1 MAVWRGYSE
10 HVGPPMEE
18 LLNWY
23 SAPPS
28 AGCLPCLS
36 SAEVRSLLLEE
47 ADSVGLD
54 RKPMESKL
62 QRGIEDR
69 Y

>member
-1 MAVWRGYSE
+1 MAVWRGYFE
-10 HVGPPMEE
+10 PFGPPLEE
-18 LLNWY
+18 LLDWY

-28 AGCLPCLS
+28 AGCLPCLN
-36 SAEVRSLLLEE
+36 SAEVSSLHLEE

-54 RKPMESKL
+54 RKTMESKL

>member
-1 MAVWRGYSE
+1 
-10 HVGPPMEE
+10 MEE
-18 LLNWY
+18 LLDWY

-28 AGCLPCLS
+28 AGCLPCLN
-36 SAEVRSLLLEE
+36 SAEVSSLRLEE

-54 RKPMESKL
+54 RKTMESKL